1 MDIESSIGTDFYTN
15 HCNPPFTE
23 RKPTVD
29 SVASFVQD
37 HFRIS
42 REQVAVEDVIGEG
55 KVKLLICL

>member
-1 MDIESSIGTDFYTN
+1 MDIESSIGTDFCYY
-15 HCNPPFTE
+15 HCIPPFNE
-23 RKPTVD
+23 HKITVD

-55 KVKLLICL
+55 KVKLLLCL